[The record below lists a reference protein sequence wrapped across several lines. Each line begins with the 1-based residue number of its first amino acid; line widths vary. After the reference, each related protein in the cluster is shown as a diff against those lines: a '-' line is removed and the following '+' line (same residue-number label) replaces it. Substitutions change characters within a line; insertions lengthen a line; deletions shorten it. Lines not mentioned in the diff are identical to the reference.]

1 MRVMVGLM
9 MVDDEQF
16 VEKIDVI
23 NILMRVIYS
32 CVTSIEII
40 LVIDLLNQGVIISNR
55 YLLEENMV
63 IRNMICYGKFRM
75 FAITKDIGFVEVLN
89 TVLKVKS

>member
-1 MRVMVGLM
+1 MVGLM

-63 IRNMICYGKFRM
+63 IRNMICDGKFRM

>member
-1 MRVMVGLM
+1 

-32 CVTSIEII
+32 CVTSTEII
-40 LVIDLLNQGVIISNR
+40 VVIDLLNQGVIISNR

-63 IRNMICYGKFRM
+63 IRNMICDGKFRM

>member
-32 CVTSIEII
+32 CVTSTEII
-40 LVIDLLNQGVIISNR
+40 VVIDLLNQGVIISNR

-63 IRNMICYGKFRM
+63 IRNMICDGKFRM

>member
-16 VEKIDVI
+16 VEKIEVI

-63 IRNMICYGKFRM
+63 IRNMICDGKFRM
-75 FAITKDIGFVEVLN
+75 FAITKGIGFVEVLN

>member
-1 MRVMVGLM
+1 MVGLM

-32 CVTSIEII
+32 CVTSTEII
-40 LVIDLLNQGVIISNR
+40 VVIDLLNQGVIISNR

-63 IRNMICYGKFRM
+63 IRNMICDGKFRM